1 MPEEF
6 VNQTFDK
13 LFKHLI
19 EKSLIAIALYRLP
32 GATDNRH
39 PYCYSNPDMKAII
52 TNKDRVFVLGREIPN
67 DLIIDVKRNSGN
79 GRAGTASTADGG
91 GTTRRVDTRRRA
103 VSGNYVRTG
112 GVTGGEGGKERGNLG
127 YGIVDFYG
135 SKEFQMIELEKL
147 ARSTANT

>member
-1 MPEEF
+1 VPEEF

-39 PYCYSNPDMKAII
+39 PYCYSNPDMKTII

-79 GRAGTASTADGG
+79 NRAGTASTAEGG
-91 GTTRRVDTRRRA
+91 GNTRRVETRNRGRRA
-103 VSGNYVRTG
+103 VSGNFIRTG
-112 GVTGGEGGKERGNLG
+112 GSSGEGGGGKERGNLG
-127 YGIVDFYG
+127 FGIVDFYG
-135 SKEFQMIELEKL
+135 SKEFQMKELE
-147 ARSTANT
+147 